1 MKDMIIDTSKKDW
14 ASDFLAKA
22 NDSSTLILPAAI
34 TGKSLSE
41 YIVALGNLNG
51 GYILVGAYSH
61 NGYGSGYESVSH
73 DVIENAKA
81 HIQGLDIEI
90 GQHSLRGQQVYLIKV
105 PKTESIAFS
114 DGSPYV
120 LRDGS
125 PALMSEKTMLT
136 RLGLGID
143 SSLINM
149 LSEQITKQ
157 SSKVDGQ
164 SKEINRLTSELQE
177 KSKFKYQV
185 PGLLIGAFIGWL
197 LSTVLNNMLGIS

>member
-1 MKDMIIDTSKKDW
+1 M
-14 ASDFLAKA
+14 
-22 NDSSTLILPAAI
+22 
-34 TGKSLSE
+34 
-41 YIVALGNLNG
+41 
-51 GYILVGAYSH
+51 
-61 NGYGSGYESVSH
+61 
-73 DVIENAKA
+73 
-81 HIQGLDIEI
+81 
-90 GQHSLRGQQVYLIKV
+90 
-105 PKTESIAFS
+105 
-114 DGSPYV
+114 

-125 PALMSEKTMLT
+125 PALMSEKTMLA

-197 LSTVLNNMLGIS
+197 LSTVLNNMLGI

>member
-22 NDSSTLILPAAI
+22 NDSSRLILPAAI

-41 YIVALGNLNG
+41 YIVAQGNLNG

-90 GQHSLRGQQVYLIKV
+90 GQHFLRGQQVYLIKV

-125 PALMSEKTMLT
+125 PALMSEKTMLA

-143 SSLINM
+143 SPEFNCEVRHSPI
-149 LSEQITKQ
+149 
-157 SSKVDGQ
+157 SSNQCHFFKD
-164 SKEINRLTSELQE
+164 NR
-177 KSKFKYQV
+177 
-185 PGLLIGAFIGWL
+185 W
-197 LSTVLNNMLGIS
+197 